1 MQFDTLRAFP
11 YPVLRPGVDDYT
23 DGDIQA
29 TVDFSQSLDGV
40 ETQVD
45 VSFVV
50 SVPEITQLIAAG
62 TAEYAIVFAC
72 RDTYFRKAVRS
83 QQANFTHNFQSGSL
97 RGEVLIYPYVLASTK
112 IANFSCAWINKEFGD
127 GPFTFDKGAALAVDL
142 PQSVYIDR
150 DSFKPIS
157 SVFNLVKNDNLQYG
171 EWRVEAGQDK
181 VLIAVNPALKERLDL
196 ARNDNKNKAILLNS
210 IYFGAVMQ
218 CIAYLKRN
226 DGSYDDLRW
235 ANIFRVRCEELAIDL
250 TKHDESYVAQ
260 QLMKS
265 PFRVID
271 GYFFGEAE

>member
-1 MQFDTLRAFP
+1 MQFDSLRAFP

-29 TVDFSQSLDGV
+29 TIDFSQSIDGLEIQV
-40 ETQVD
+40 E

-50 SVPEITQLIAAG
+50 SVPQIVELITAG
-62 TAEYAIVFAC
+62 NAEYAVVFAC
-72 RDTYFRKAVRS
+72 RDTYFRQAIRS
-83 QQANFTHNFQSGSL
+83 QVSHFTHNFPSGSL
-97 RGEVLIYPYVLASTK
+97 RGEVLIYPYVLATSP
-112 IANFSCAWINKEFGD
+112 IEGFVCNWINPEFGE
-127 GPFTFDKGAALAVDL
+127 GPFNFDKGAALAVDQ

-171 EWRVEAGQDK
+171 EWRVEAGQEK
-181 VLIAVNPALKERLDL
+181 VLISVHPALKERLDL

-218 CIAYLKRN
+218 CIAYLKRG
-226 DGSYDDLRW
+226 DGAYDEFRW
-235 ANIFRVRCEELAIDL
+235 ANIFRIRCEELAIDL
-250 TKHDESYVAQ
+250 SKHDEFYIAQ

-271 GYFFGEAE
+271 GYFFGESE